1 MSITVKEWI
10 TYKKAEAG
18 NYDVFYRGIGGWFD
32 EGHRWKDYIEVFDD
46 KVKPYL
52 EAIRKE
58 IVKNNY
64 KFGGYTH
71 QLEMIP
77 IFSDN
82 TIGFFSYR
90 AWGDLMSA
98 IWAEEENKDYNYMD
112 FYMT

>member
-1 MSITVKEWI
+1 MCS
-10 TYKKAEAG
+10 KKQAVG
-18 NYDVFYRGIGGWFD
+18 LR
-32 EGHRWKDYIEVFDD
+32 GHRWKDYIEVFDD
-46 KVKPYL
+46 MKPHL

-98 IWAEEENKDYNYMD
+98 IWVEEENKDYNYMD